1 MHHHRKK
8 SLHPTFPHFREEQ
21 IRPAQVCFRAV
32 LHFGVQVCSYC
43 LNRCH
48 VSNYGQRR
56 THQAISREPAGYFE
70 SGSNTSSTQSSP
82 SSSEGGMQ
90 IALPAQAGL
99 LPVTFHQ
106 GNCVHSEIA
115 SSCEAGIFSEYLLPS
130 VALRDSNK
138 LHLQSV
144 QVTAPATEKLE
155 GFHGNNQ
162 HPPAT

>member
-1 MHHHRKK
+1 
-8 SLHPTFPHFREEQ
+8 
-21 IRPAQVCFRAV
+21 
-32 LHFGVQVCSYC
+32 
-43 LNRCH
+43 
-48 VSNYGQRR
+48 
-56 THQAISREPAGYFE
+56 
-70 SGSNTSSTQSSP
+70 
-82 SSSEGGMQ
+82 MQ
-90 IALPAQAGL
+90 ITLPAQAGL

-138 LHLQSV
+138 LHLQSA